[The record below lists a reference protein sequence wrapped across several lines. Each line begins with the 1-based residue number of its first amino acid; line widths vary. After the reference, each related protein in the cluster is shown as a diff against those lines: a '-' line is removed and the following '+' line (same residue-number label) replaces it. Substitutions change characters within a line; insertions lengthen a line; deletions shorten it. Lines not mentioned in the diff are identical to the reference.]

1 MSTEQDIVTEEPQV
15 AEKTKEAGTLLKE
28 RRIELGLTQKQIA
41 DRLRLRLSIIEG
53 IEENHF
59 ESGQVATFIRGYLRS
74 YAKAVNMDEQVVLDA
89 LADCGD
95 AQPQEQPMMSFS
107 RQTKRERNDSRIM
120 MLTWGIL
127 AIIIAISSL
136 WWWQNQLQDT
146 LVVSSS
152 DDIEIEEPITDI
164 NQPTPVDTIEA
175 AEVIAPMES
184 QQESTALEQELV
196 ESTETS
202 LEDDNVSTSDQQT
215 KENTVFDDGIETQTR
230 DNASIPSSEEID
242 SGVTSV
248 SKNVEAEPVASFES
262 ESLKPLAMTFSADC
276 WIQVKDASGK
286 ILSTGIKKAG
296 QTIELGAE
304 SPVNII
310 LGAPESVSMT
320 FASEPV
326 DLSGYTS
333 GKVARF
339 TLP

>member
-15 AEKTKEAGTLLKE
+15 AEKTTEAGTLLKE

-59 ESGQVATFIRGYLRS
+59 ESGQVATFTRGYLRS

-146 LVVSSS
+146 LVVSNS
-152 DDIEIEEPITDI
+152 DDVEIEEPVTDI
-164 NQPTPVDTIEA
+164 NQPTPVDTIES
-175 AEVIAPMES
+175 AEVITPMAPP
-184 QQESTALEQELV
+184 QESTALEQGPI
-196 ESTETS
+196 ESTDIS
-202 LEDDNVSTSDQQT
+202 LEDDSASTSGQQT
-215 KENTVFDDGIETQTR
+215 EANIMSNDEIKTLSS
-230 DNASIPSSEEID
+230 DNVSIPSSEVID
-242 SGVTSV
+242 SAVTPV
-248 SKNVEAEPVASFES
+248 SNNLEAEPVASLES
-262 ESLKPLAMTFSADC
+262 ELLKPLAMTFSADC